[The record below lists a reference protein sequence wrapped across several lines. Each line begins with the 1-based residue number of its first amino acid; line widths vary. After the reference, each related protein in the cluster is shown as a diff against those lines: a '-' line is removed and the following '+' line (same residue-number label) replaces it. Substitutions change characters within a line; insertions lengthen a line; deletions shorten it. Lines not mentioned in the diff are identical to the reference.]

1 MKGKVVQYR
10 KNVLGIVLDY
20 KEGYHLR
27 DSITGRVRFIT
38 EPLCRIY
45 WLKSPHPDIS
55 LLSAP
60 EEIIF
65 DLDIDE
71 KLSFGFGTSLK
82 NVEIIEEL
90 DVALNHEEWYF
101 ARHFIVL
108 EAKSQSTY

>member
-1 MKGKVVQYR
+1 MKGKVVRYR
-10 KNVLGIVLDY
+10 DDVLGIVLDY
-20 KEGYHLR
+20 KKGYRLR

-45 WLKSPHPDIS
+45 WLKSPHPGIP

-71 KLSFGFGTSLK
+71 KLSFGFNTSLN
-82 NVEIIEEL
+82 NVEFIEEL

-101 ARHFIVL
+101 AKHFVVL
-108 EAKSQSTY
+108 